1 VLTSKRVAALS
12 RELNEAREQQM
23 ATSDVLKV
31 ISGSTSDLQVVLDTP
46 HRLGEVII
54 IPAAKLSMLWTA
66 TARKASP
73 STSQRLPNV
82 ASQMRV
88 ALASRALKTG
98 SSSRLVALPPMSIC
112 KPGVCF
118 P

>member
-1 VLTSKRVAALS
+1 
-12 RELNEAREQQM
+12 
-23 ATSDVLKV
+23 VLKV
-31 ISGSTSDLQVVLDTP
+31 ISGSTSDLQVGLDTP
-46 HRLGEVII
+46 HRLGEVIII

-88 ALASRALKTG
+88 ALASMALKTG